1 MANLQTEITAFKR
14 DKTVSLFLAVI
25 EAARPTQWLKNLA
38 IFAALIFTGDLYD
51 NLLFHKVFLA
61 FIAFCFTTSA
71 TYLFNDIIDAKKDV
85 QHPIKKNRPIPSG
98 RLPIPLAFIFSTCF
112 ALVSL
117 SVSIGLNEL
126 FFYTVLSYLVIQIS
140 YSLFLKN
147 LAIIDILVIASG
159 FIIRIYAGAFVINAH
174 LSVWFLLCVI
184 SAALFLAAGKRRAEL
199 GVIVNTSGETRK
211 SLTHYSKP
219 LLDSFVTMFGNAA
232 WLSWALFTFFE
243 SPRASLPI
251 WLFLAEIS
259 KTTTIN
265 KLLMITIPVT
275 IFAIMRYESLIFA
288 DRSEAPEKVLLSDKG
303 LVVSVFV
310 WIFLVIWV
318 YYGGISVGFH

>member
-1 MANLQTEITAFKR
+1 MADIQTEITTLKK
-14 DKTVSLFLAVI
+14 DKSVGLLLAVI
-25 EAARPTQWLKNLA
+25 QSARPVQWIKNLA
-38 IFAALIFTGDLYD
+38 IFAALVFTGDLYND
-51 NLLFHKVFLA
+51 LLFNKVLLA

-71 TYLFNDIIDAKKDV
+71 TYLFNDILDAKKDIM
-85 QHPIKKNRPIPSG
+85 HPIKKNRPIPSG
-98 RLPIPLAFIFSTCF
+98 RLSVPLAFAFSLGF

-117 SVSIGLNEL
+117 SISIGLNEL
-126 FFYTVLSYLVIQIS
+126 FFYTIIAYLIIQIF

-147 LAIIDILVIASG
+147 MAIIDILVIALG
-159 FIIRIYAGAFVINAH
+159 FIIRVYAGAFLIDAH

-199 GVIVNTSGETRK
+199 GVIVGASGETRK
-211 SLTHYSKP
+211 SLSHYSKP

-303 LVVSVFV
+303 LVASVFV
-310 WIFLVIWV
+310 WILLVVWI
-318 YYGGISVGFH
+318 YYGGLSVSF